1 MNLVSISTNHS
12 LDYGIDG
19 LQETKRSLEG
29 LGYDVVGD
37 DLGENRVLIKTI
49 KTLNSIL
56 SYTYGVENKKKIKE
70 ELESANVYDEKK

>member
-49 KTLNSIL
+49 KTL
-56 SYTYGVENKKKIKE
+56 K
-70 ELESANVYDEKK
+70 